1 VKRIGQLVR
10 APFSQRAFLGVLILV
25 AVVLQGAYLYNML
38 RWQHAPD
45 RGWIFMIQLGPDV
58 VAITRPLGYQAGLR
72 EGDVILRLN
81 GSPYQTFEELW
92 SLLDYEIGHV
102 NTYEVRRGDEMHTV
116 EIENHPLGFRR
127 VFMQSGVFW
136 TLGTLIAALGFL
148 VFAMKPF
155 HGPSWAFMVL
165 AVLLGIVIPHF
176 APAVPI
182 FEPQFLNNV
191 VLFGMPMSAALVI
204 TLGALFP
211 QRKVRLLSRRRWLLL
226 PYLVSL
232 ALGIA
237 SRAASGWV
245 VTLPPTLLT
254 VIYLYILSSVIVFL
268 GLTLY
273 DYTRTQ
279 LVAVRLQALVIFT
292 GLTLSFLL
300 PIVELVANLLLRVS
314 LFPNMIVAYAT
325 CLFFFPF
332 SIGYAIARHDL
343 FEISTVVRRT
353 YGYILSTGAVVGAYG
368 IVLSVLNLTAFAN
381 ISESRL
387 FSVGFLLLVAFSF
400 EPIHRRSQGF
410 VDRVFYRQRY
420 DYRSTIRQIS
430 EAMTSILDPGVI
442 HKTLLETLVNQMLLE
457 NGVLLLPDS
466 AAKRYRKEL
475 AVGGEPGGSTSLAI
489 AFEDLLLET
498 LESDQNPLFRH
509 DVDLNPRFA
518 AGQAVLRERFTS
530 LAAEVIIAMKYQ
542 SELIGVISLGQKKSG
557 RMFTLEDLDLLKTI
571 TAQTAI
577 AMQNAK
583 LFDQLSASVKRIQIL
598 ESIKTNLEKFVPRTV
613 QDLIEEAPDGEDVF
627 KKREKDVT
635 VMFADITGYTSLS
648 SQLPL
653 DEVNALVER
662 YFGAFLDEIL
672 KHGGDVNETSGDGL
686 MVLFQDEDPVAHARA
701 AMAAALA
708 IQHLTGEINVER
720 AGSVPIGMHIGVN
733 SGTASVGATKIS
745 AAGGGDR
752 WTYTASGP
760 TTNIAARVG
769 ALGHEIVVTEETRRR
784 MGEDIQLEDLGPQSL
799 KNVEE
804 PIRAYRVTGAGAEGA
819 ELPAAPKPAPPAGE
833 GRFRISGVLRE
844 RETGRALPGLLV
856 RAFDQ
861 DLLFDDRLGEAISD
875 AEGTFEI
882 RFTEDLIGA
891 FEKRPDI
898 YLRVFDAS
906 GSRELATTAQSVRRD
921 AGSDTTIDVA
931 VPRDRLREGGV

>member
-10 APFSQRAFLGVLILV
+10 APSGQRAFLGVLILV

-58 VAITRPLGYQAGLR
+58 VAITRPLGYEAGLR

-102 NTYEVRRGDEMHTV
+102 NTYEVRRGDEVHTV
-116 EIENHPLGFRR
+116 EIVNRPLGFRR
-127 VFMQSGVFW
+127 VFMQSGIFW

-155 HGPSWAFMVL
+155 YGPSWAFMVM

-211 QRKVRLLSRRRWLLL
+211 QQKARLLARRRWLLL
-226 PYLVSL
+226 PYLFSL

-237 SRAASGWV
+237 SRLSSDWV
-245 VTLPPTLLT
+245 VFLPPTLLT
-254 VIYLYILSSVIVFL
+254 VIYLYILGSVIVFL

-292 GLTLSFLL
+292 GLALSFLL
-300 PIVELVANLLLRVS
+300 PIVELVANLLFQVS
-314 LFPNMIVAYAT
+314 LFPNMIAAYAI
-325 CLFFFPF
+325 CLFFFPL

-381 ISESRL
+381 VSESRL

-420 DYRSTIRQIS
+420 DYRRTIRQIS
-430 EAMTSILDPGVI
+430 EAMTSILDPGLI

-466 AAKRYRKEL
+466 AAKQYRGEL
-475 AVGGEPGGSTSLAI
+475 AVGGEPGGAASLAI
-489 AFEDLLLET
+489 AFEDPLLKT
-498 LESDQNPLFRH
+498 IESDQNPLFRH

-518 AGQAVLRERFTS
+518 AVQAVLRERFTS
-530 LAAEVIIAMKYQ
+530 LAAEVVIAVKYQ
-542 SELIGVISLGQKKSG
+542 SELIAVISLGQKKSG

-583 LFDQLSASVKRIQIL
+583 LFDQLSASVKQIQIL
-598 ESIKTNLEKFVPRTV
+598 ESIKSNLAKFVPQTV
-613 QDLIEEAPDGEDVF
+613 QDLIEESPEAPLLDKHEEDVS
-627 KKREKDVT
+627 VL
-635 VMFADITGYTSLS
+635 FADITGYTSLS
-648 SQLPL
+648 SRLPL

-662 YFGAFLDEIL
+662 YFGAFLDEIVEC
-672 KHGGDVNETSGDGL
+672 GGDVNETSGDGL
-686 MVLFQDEDPVAHARA
+686 MVIFRNPDPGEHASA
-701 AMAAALA
+701 AVAAALG
-708 IQHLTGEINVER
+708 IQRRTREINEGTPDPSR
-720 AGSVPIGMHIGVN
+720 RITMHMGVN
-733 SGTASVGATKIS
+733 SGVASLGATKIQG
-745 AAGGGDR
+745 AAGAR
-752 WTYTASGP
+752 WTFTASGP
-760 TTNIAARVG
+760 TTNIAARLSGMTEAQAAVVISDSTRER
-769 ALGHEIVVTEETRRR
+769 LGRAFAYEE
-784 MGEDIQLEDLGPQSL
+784 LGPQLL
-799 KNVEE
+799 KNVDH
-804 PIRAYRVTGAGAEGA
+804 PV
-819 ELPAAPKPAPPAGE
+819 PA
-833 GRFRISGVLRE
+833 FRL
-844 RETGRALPGLLV
+844 
-856 RAFDQ
+856 
-861 DLLFDDRLGEAISD
+861 
-875 AEGTFEI
+875 
-882 RFTEDLIGA
+882 
-891 FEKRPDI
+891 
-898 YLRVFDAS
+898 
-906 GSRELATTAQSVRRD
+906 TAD
-921 AGSDTTIDVA
+921 
-931 VPRDRLREGGV
+931 